1 MKKLS
6 TLLSQRP
13 DLLRQARLAN
23 LAFAYETLAACAER
37 VARARLI
44 GRVTLTP
51 ADPEAGRYCATL
63 IAHDANQSVLEEHF
77 TDESI
82 WELAD
87 TIALARDQPA
97 DEISFQIEAFAEIF
111 LAPLRIELEREGVA
125 IDSTAAR
132 YDITR

>member
-37 VARARLI
+37 IARARLT

-63 IAHDANQSVLEEHF
+63 VTHEGSQSVIEEHF
-77 TDESI
+77 TDEGLL
-82 WELAD
+82 ELAD
-87 TIALARDQPA
+87 TVALVRDQPA
-97 DEISFQIEAFAEIF
+97 GEISFSIEAFAEIF
-111 LAPLRIELEREGVA
+111 LAPLRSKLEHEGVA
-125 IDSTAAR
+125 IDAATASNA
-132 YDITR
+132 TQ

>member
-37 VARARLI
+37 IARARLT

-63 IAHDANQSVLEEHF
+63 VAHEGSQSVIEEHF
-77 TDESI
+77 TDESLL
-82 WELAD
+82 ELAD
-87 TIALARDQPA
+87 TVALVRDQPA
-97 DEISFQIEAFAEIF
+97 GEISFQIETFAEIF
-111 LAPLRIELEREGVA
+111 LAPLRTTLEHEGVA
-125 IDSTAAR
+125 IDAAAAPNSAR
-132 YDITR
+132 